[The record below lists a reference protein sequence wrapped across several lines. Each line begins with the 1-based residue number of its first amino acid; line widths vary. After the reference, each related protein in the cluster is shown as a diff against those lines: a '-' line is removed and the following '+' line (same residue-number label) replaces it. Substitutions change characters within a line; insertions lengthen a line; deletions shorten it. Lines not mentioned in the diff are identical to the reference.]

1 MLMSEII
8 FGLSLFKLFKPLE
21 MYYIKYYI
29 IHIVNQGNRGAFIPI
44 MIFQN
49 PLKSYVCCVDT
60 IVIYFKTTSWLTLSV
75 IVTYIKKQ
83 LVIPQLL

>member
-49 PLKSYVCCVDT
+49 PLKSYNVCCVDT
-60 IVIYFKTTSWLTLSV
+60 IVRFILK
-75 IVTYIKKQ
+75 
-83 LVIPQLL
+83 PRRG